1 MAKEKIKNFWEEN
14 GWKLALIAGSS
25 VIFIA
30 LAIRLGWDT
39 KNRAQRTFNQMLSVP
54 ADDTN
59 ITDNVIANSVKN
71 NAVQN
76 ER

>member
-1 MAKEKIKNFWEEN
+1 M
-14 GWKLALIAGSS
+14 IAGSS

-59 ITDNVIANSVKN
+59 ITDNVIANSVNN